1 MALLELIFV
10 VLVVLSV
17 GIGLLAYRGEW
28 GARNGPSAV
37 ADRVAERMGPMPAA
51 AMFLAVGAAVTF
63 VVSLGLGFL
72 AKALESSVDHPVYNW
87 VTPRIHKAAP
97 FTKANLKLTNIGLNT
112 NVQLVVIFAVIGL
125 AFAYRRRWWISPVLI
140 IGMFYLERYWQRWLA
155 KIVDRG
161 HPPTTLGTFPS
172 GGVGRILSVYGIII
186 VLVICLFPSMSR
198 AWRAGFW
205 TVLATAAVVEAFT
218 RVYLSLHWFTDALFA
233 LPFGA
238 MLCVT
243 GILTVTA
250 LNHRSTTTPTGRHN
264 PSALASAQ
272 PG

>member
-1 MALLELIFV
+1 MVLLELIFV
-10 VLVVLSV
+10 LLVVLTV
-17 GIGLLAYRGEW
+17 GIGLLAYRGHW
-28 GARNGPSAV
+28 GARIGPSAV
-37 ADRVAERMGPMPAA
+37 AHRTAERLGSTPAA
-51 AMFLAVGAAVTF
+51 ALFLVVGAAVTF
-63 VVSLGLGFL
+63 VVSLGLGFI
-72 AKALESSVDHPVYNW
+72 AKALEASVDHPVYNW

-97 FTKANLKLTNIGLNT
+97 FTKANLKLTNIGLNS
-112 NVQLVVIFAVIGL
+112 NVQLVVLFAVIGL
-125 AFAYRRRWWISPVLI
+125 AFAYKRRWWISPVLV

-238 MLCVT
+238 LLCVT

-250 LNHRSTTTPTGRHN
+250 LTHSSAARPAGRHN
-264 PSALASAQ
+264 SSAVTSAS
-272 PG
+272 PV